1 MPFVPVVGFWS
12 TESSISRDQLEAALT
27 GGSSR
32 FPSVIVSA
40 GDESAIGTAL
50 GITLASEV
58 RSGSPAEIR
67 RAVADGALGVLR
79 ATDVTPAVHALAID
93 GLSLFGNERQ
103 ATLADWPLTAT
114 VEATHDWD
122 QAETWTL
129 VAGGDILLDRGVAR
143 QVTHRGKGVD
153 FPFDGGDARI
163 TRLRCCSEFDWEV
176 PLTQRTGNRGAMR
189 EMLSGADI
197 SMANLESAVL
207 ENARFH
213 DHGFTFTGDP
223 RLLVGIDNAGIDF
236 LSLANNH
243 IGNGGSKGITTA
255 MRELD
260 RLGIAHAGAG
270 RDDEAAA
277 QPAYLSVNGQTL
289 AILPCDAIARRYW
302 ARPDKTG
309 AQSCRSDTLVE
320 AISDADAKADV
331 VIVFPH
337 WGREYRARPVTYQ
350 RTLAAAWVEAGAD
363 LVIGGHSHWAG
374 AIEDLDGKLVFYS
387 LGNFVFD
394 QSWSQPTMMGV
405 VIELTFSGDQL
416 AQAWLH
422 PTLILDQ
429 AQPNFVDPAG
439 DGAFVIDQMREGST
453 GLLGY

>member
-1 MPFVPVVGFWS
+1 MPFVPVLGFWS
-12 TESSISRDQLEAALT
+12 TESSISRNKLEDALT
-27 GGSSR
+27 GGGGFST
-32 FPSVIVSA
+32 VIVSA
-40 GDESAIGTAL
+40 GDEDAIGAAL
-50 GITLASEV
+50 GATIGSDV
-58 RSGSPAEIR
+58 RSGTAAEIR
-67 RAVADGALGVLR
+67 QAVADGALGVLR
-79 ATDVTPAVHALAID
+79 AIDVTPAVHALAID
-93 GLSLFGNERQ
+93 GVSLFGNSRV
-103 ATLADWPLTAT
+103 AALADWPLTAT
-114 VEATHDWD
+114 VDAAQGWD
-122 QAETWTL
+122 QAASWTL

-143 QVTHRGKGVD
+143 QVTNLGKGVD

-176 PLTQRTGNRGAMR
+176 PITKRTGNRGAMR
-189 EMLSGADI
+189 ELLSSADI
-197 SMANLESAVL
+197 AMANLESAVL

-213 DHGFTFTGDP
+213 AHGFTFTGDP
-223 RLLVGIDNAGIDF
+223 ILLTGIDNAGIDF

-243 IGNGGSKGITTA
+243 IGNGGSRGITTA

-270 RDDEAAA
+270 RDVTAAA
-277 QPAYLSVNGQTL
+277 QPAYLDVNGHTL
-289 AILPCDAIARRYW
+289 AILPCDAIARGYF
-302 ARPDKTG
+302 AKADETG
-309 AQSCRSDTLVE
+309 SQNCRSESLVE
-320 AISDADAKADV
+320 QVRSAAASADV

-337 WGREYRARPVTYQ
+337 WGREYRARPVGYQ
-350 RTLAAAWVEAGAD
+350 RALAAEWVEAGAD

-374 AIEDLDGKLVFYS
+374 AIEDIDGHLVFYS

-394 QSWSQPTMMGV
+394 QSWSQPTMMGLL
-405 VIELTFSGDQL
+405 IELTLSGDQL

-439 DGAFVIDQMREGST
+439 DGAFVIDQMREGSA